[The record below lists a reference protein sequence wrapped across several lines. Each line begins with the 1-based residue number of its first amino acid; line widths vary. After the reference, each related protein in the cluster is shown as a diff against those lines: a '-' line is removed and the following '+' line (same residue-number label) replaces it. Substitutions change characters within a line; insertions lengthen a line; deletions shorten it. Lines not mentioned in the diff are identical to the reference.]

1 MDFLSSKR
9 FITTSLLLLVLLNIT
24 LVGVLWW
31 QNFVTTSYR
40 SVEITRMYS
49 SGDPGKNNLLL
60 TEKQKNAFMKLR
72 QEHFR
77 KTRPTLK
84 KIIALKK
91 ELIAESIKPEP
102 DKARLSAI
110 ADSIGKH
117 QVWLEN
123 DLATHFHQLSL
134 ICTPEQRDPLEA
146 MLNKIY
152 TVRYQK
158 ISSWRER
165 PDKDHREDRHEHEP
179 PPPNP

>member
-9 FITTSLLLLVLLNIT
+9 FITSSLVLLVLLNIT
-24 LVGVLWW
+24 LLGVLWW

-40 SVEITRMYS
+40 TVEVTRFYGG
-49 SGDPGKNNLLL
+49 GDPGKNDLVL
-60 TEKQKNAFMKLR
+60 TETQKTAFMKLR
-72 QEHFR
+72 REHFR
-77 KTRPTLK
+77 KTRPTLQ
-84 KIIALKK
+84 KILALKK
-91 ELIAESIKPEP
+91 QLIAESIKPEP
-102 DKARLSAI
+102 DKARLAAI

-134 ICTPEQRDPLEA
+134 ICTPEQQKSLEA

-158 ISSWRER
+158 ISSWRN
-165 PDKDHREDRHEHEP
+165 HRHTDRQEAGP
-179 PPPNP
+179 PPLPPNP